1 LTAPRTTR
9 CPTRSAPR
17 NPRLAPFQPP
27 GRFRIHRT
35 ADLVDGAQPQARST
49 RHGPA
54 RPDRFGYLP
63 YASVVPTSQP
73 DVARTQITDPT
84 GQTYELQLM
93 DGTSLDDPDR
103 PPATDMLSRLGA
115 RIARRFAPSVAQS
128 PNDVQTFT
136 IRVVLLR
143 GDRRELQC
151 TFFTD
156 LMNRDT
162 QIARISDAITTGT
175 FDPERAG

>member
-1 LTAPRTTR
+1 MSCSLRHAR
-9 CPTRSAPR
+9 CATRS
-17 NPRLAPFQPP
+17 RLVVERCLAGFDEGNISTEQ
-27 GRFRIHRT
+27 
-35 ADLVDGAQPQARST
+35 RST
-49 RHGPA
+49 MVVGTPWPNAVGHLQYP
-54 RPDRFGYLP
+54 
-63 YASVVPTSQP
+63 SMVPTSEP
-73 DVARTQITDPT
+73 GVARTQIVDPT

-103 PPATDMLSRLGA
+103 PPATDFLSRLGA
-115 RIARRFAPSVAQS
+115 RIARRFATSVAQS
-128 PNDVQTFT
+128 PKDVQTFT

-143 GDRRELQC
+143 GDQRELQC

-162 QIARISDAITTGT
+162 QIARITDAITIGT